1 MNPRESQLSPQK
13 IAHISEGR
21 AAPRRSRRQSR
32 LDSIV
37 EGAAGLFNE
46 DGIGAV
52 SLADVAERVGI
63 GRATL
68 YHYVADREDLV
79 FQCFQRS
86 CELDTERLAVAGE
99 CSNAVDAV
107 LQYFRESVSAT
118 APAAVVTDLGYMSA
132 DGRSIIGKALRRNHL
147 TLIELIARGVDRQ
160 EIRPCDERVVAH
172 ALASMI
178 SHVQMAHRWVDLSSS
193 TLDIEALLDS
203 ICFGAVIDRDRTF
216 HATIDAERFN
226 RLKAASFEPGSMG
239 EMRIEQILMTASRM
253 FNMRGVEAVSLD
265 EIATEL
271 GATRGA
277 VYHYFSDKEDLVR
290 RCADRAHDLY
300 EAFIDEAESV
310 GRDSFERLSIVGHLN
325 SQAQAGTL
333 QPLASWI
340 GLDAFSP
347 GQRQRHRQRLRS
359 LLRRTVGFAEEGI
372 AAGDRRPLDP
382 RTLAV
387 ARAGAF
393 SWIPRWEPP
402 IGDLTP
408 FRIADELTAMFNRG
422 IAL

>member
-1 MNPRESQLSPQK
+1 MLTKSKLSL
-13 IAHISEGR
+13 
-21 AAPRRSRRQSR
+21 AAENKALLSPRRSRRQSKVDAI
-32 LDSIV
+32 LD
-37 EGAAGLFNE
+37 GATALFNE

-52 SLADVAERVGI
+52 SLSDVAERVGI

-68 YHYVADREDLV
+68 YHYVVDREDLV

-86 CELDTERLAVAGE
+86 CELDTERLASAAE
-99 CSNAVDAV
+99 CDNAVDAIFH
-107 LQYFRESVSAT
+107 YFRESIESSA
-118 APAAVVTDLGYMSA
+118 PYAVVTDLGYMSA
-132 DGRSIIGKALRRNHL
+132 DGRSIVGKAIRRNHL
-147 TLIELIARGVDRQ
+147 ALIDLISTGIAQGH
-160 EIRPCDERVVAH
+160 IRRCNERIVAH

-178 SHVQMAHRWVDLSSS
+178 SHVQMAHRWVDLSASS
-193 TLDIEALLDS
+193 LDIDALIESLRT
-203 ICFGAVIDRDRTF
+203 GAVADRGRQF
-216 HATIDAERFN
+216 KCTIDVERFS

-239 EMRIEQILMTASRM
+239 EMRVEQILMMASRM
-253 FNMRGVEAVSLD
+253 FNARGVEAVSLD
-265 EIATEL
+265 EIAAEL

-300 EAFIDEAESV
+300 EAFIDEAERS
-310 GRDSFERLSIVGHLN
+310 GRDSFEKLSIVGHLN
-325 SQAQAGTL
+325 SQAQAGTM

-359 LLRRTVGFAEEGI
+359 LLRRTMDFAEEGI
-372 AAGDRRPLDP
+372 AAGDRLDFDA

-402 IGDLTP
+402 INDLTP
-408 FRIADELTAMFNRG
+408 FRIADELTELFNHG
-422 IAL
+422 IAA

>member
-1 MNPRESQLSPQK
+1 MAKPTLSLASNNETP
-13 IAHISEGR
+13 S
-21 AAPRRSRRQSR
+21 APRRTKRQSK
-32 LDSIV
+32 LDAILG
-37 EGAAGLFNE
+37 GAAALFNE

-52 SLADVAERVGI
+52 SLADVAQRVGI

-68 YHYVADREDLV
+68 YHYVVDREDLV

-86 CELDTERLAVAGE
+86 CELDTERLAIAGE
-99 CSNAVDAV
+99 QSDMVEAV
-107 LQYFRESVSAT
+107 LQYFRESVSST
-118 APAAVVTDLGYMSA
+118 TPTAVVTDLGYMSA
-132 DGRSIIGKALRRNHL
+132 DGRSIIGKAIRRNHL
-147 TLIELIARGVDRQ
+147 ALIELISKGIAQGK
-160 EIRPCDERVVAH
+160 IRPCDERVVAH
-172 ALASMI
+172 AFASMI
-178 SHVQMAHRWVDLSSS
+178 SHVQMAHRWVDLSVSS
-193 TLDIEALLDS
+193 LDIDALVESLR
-203 ICFGAVIDRDRTF
+203 IGAVADRDRRYQCN
-216 HATIDAERFN
+216 IDVERFN

-239 EMRIEQILMTASRM
+239 EMRIEQILMMASRM
-253 FNMRGVEAVSLD
+253 FNARGVEAVSLD
-265 EIATEL
+265 EIASEL

-277 VYHYFSDKEDLVR
+277 VYHYFSDKEELVR

-300 EAFIDEAESV
+300 EAFIDEAERS

-359 LLRRTVGFAEEGI
+359 LLRRTAGFAEEGI
-372 AAGDRRPLDP
+372 AAGDRLPFDA
-382 RTLAV
+382 RTLSV

-402 IGDLTP
+402 IDDLTP
-408 FRIADELTAMFNRG
+408 FRIADELTELFNHG
-422 IAL
+422 IAA

>member
-1 MNPRESQLSPQK
+1 MTKSKLSL
-13 IAHISEGR
+13 
-21 AAPRRSRRQSR
+21 AAENKALLSPRRSRRQSKVDAI
-32 LDSIV
+32 LD
-37 EGAAGLFNE
+37 GATALFNE

-52 SLADVAERVGI
+52 SLSDVAERVGI

-68 YHYVADREDLV
+68 YHYVVDREDLV

-86 CELDTERLAVAGE
+86 CELDTERLASAAE
-99 CSNAVDAV
+99 CGDAVDAIFH
-107 LQYFRESVSAT
+107 YFRESIAGSV
-118 APAAVVTDLGYMSA
+118 PYAVVTDLGYMSA
-132 DGRSIIGKALRRNHL
+132 DGRSIIGKAIRRNHL
-147 TLIELIARGVDRQ
+147 ALIDLISTGIAQGH
-160 EIRPCDERVVAH
+160 IRPCNERIVAH

-178 SHVQMAHRWVDLSSS
+178 SHVQMAHRWVDLSASS
-193 TLDIEALLDS
+193 LDIDALVESLRT
-203 ICFGAVIDRDRTF
+203 GAVADRGRQFTC
-216 HATIDAERFN
+216 TIDVERFS

-239 EMRIEQILMTASRM
+239 EMRVEQILMMASRM
-253 FNMRGVEAVSLD
+253 FNARGVEAVSLD
-265 EIATEL
+265 EIAAEL

-300 EAFIDEAESV
+300 EAFIDEAERS
-310 GRDSFERLSIVGHLN
+310 GRDSFEKLSIVGHLN

-359 LLRRTVGFAEEGI
+359 LLRRTMDFAEEGI
-372 AAGDRRPLDP
+372 AAGDRLDFDA

-402 IGDLTP
+402 INDLTP
-408 FRIADELTAMFNRG
+408 FRIADELTELFNHG
-422 IAL
+422 IAA

>member
-1 MNPRESQLSPQK
+1 MAKPTLSLASNNETP
-13 IAHISEGR
+13 S
-21 AAPRRSRRQSR
+21 APRRTKRQSK
-32 LDSIV
+32 LDAILG
-37 EGAAGLFNE
+37 GAAALFNE

-52 SLADVAERVGI
+52 SLADVAQRVGI
-63 GRATL
+63 GRATI
-68 YHYVADREDLV
+68 YHYVVDREDLV

-86 CELDTERLAVAGE
+86 CELDTERLAIAGE
-99 CSNAVDAV
+99 QSDMVEAV
-107 LQYFRESVSAT
+107 LQYFRESVSST
-118 APAAVVTDLGYMSA
+118 TPTAVVTDLGYMSA
-132 DGRSIIGKALRRNHL
+132 DGRSIIGKAIRRNHL
-147 TLIELIARGVDRQ
+147 ALIELISKGIAQGK
-160 EIRPCDERVVAH
+160 IRPCDERVVAH
-172 ALASMI
+172 AFASMI
-178 SHVQMAHRWVDLSSS
+178 SHVQMAHRWVDLSASS
-193 TLDIEALLDS
+193 LDIDALVESLR
-203 ICFGAVIDRDRTF
+203 IGAVADRDRRYQCN
-216 HATIDAERFN
+216 IDVERFN

-239 EMRIEQILMTASRM
+239 EMRIEQILMMASRM
-253 FNMRGVEAVSLD
+253 FNARGVEAVSLD
-265 EIATEL
+265 EIASEL

-277 VYHYFSDKEDLVR
+277 VYHYFSDKEELVR

-300 EAFIDEAESV
+300 EAFIDEAERS

-372 AAGDRRPLDP
+372 AAGDRLPFDA
-382 RTLAV
+382 RTLSV

-402 IGDLTP
+402 IDDLTP
-408 FRIADELTAMFNRG
+408 FRIADELTELFNHG
-422 IAL
+422 IAA

>member
-1 MNPRESQLSPQK
+1 MAKPTLSL
-13 IAHISEGR
+13 ASDNETR
-21 AAPRRSRRQSR
+21 SAPRRTKRQSK
-32 LDSIV
+32 LDAILG
-37 EGAAGLFNE
+37 GAAALFNE

-68 YHYVADREDLV
+68 YHYVVDREDLV

-86 CELDTERLAVAGE
+86 CELDTERLTIASEQTDMVE
-99 CSNAVDAV
+99 AV
-107 LQYFRESVSAT
+107 LQYFRESVSST
-118 APAAVVTDLGYMSA
+118 NPTAVVTDLGYMSA
-132 DGRSIIGKALRRNHL
+132 DGRSIIGKAIRRNHQA
-147 TLIELIARGVDRQ
+147 LIELISKGIAQGK
-160 EIRPCDERVVAH
+160 IRPCDERVVAH

-178 SHVQMAHRWVDLSSS
+178 CHVQMAHRWVDLSASS
-193 TLDIEALLDS
+193 LDIDALVESLR
-203 ICFGAVIDRDRTF
+203 IGAVADRDRRYRCN
-216 HATIDAERFN
+216 IDVERFN

-239 EMRIEQILMTASRM
+239 EMRIEQILMMASRM
-253 FNMRGVEAVSLD
+253 FNARGVEAVSLD
-265 EIATEL
+265 EIASEL

-277 VYHYFSDKEDLVR
+277 VYHYFSDKEELVR

-300 EAFIDEAESV
+300 EAFIDEAERS

-372 AAGDRRPLDP
+372 AAGDRLPFDA
-382 RTLAV
+382 RTLSV

-402 IGDLTP
+402 IDDLTP
-408 FRIADELTAMFNRG
+408 FRIADELTELFNHG
-422 IAL
+422 IAA